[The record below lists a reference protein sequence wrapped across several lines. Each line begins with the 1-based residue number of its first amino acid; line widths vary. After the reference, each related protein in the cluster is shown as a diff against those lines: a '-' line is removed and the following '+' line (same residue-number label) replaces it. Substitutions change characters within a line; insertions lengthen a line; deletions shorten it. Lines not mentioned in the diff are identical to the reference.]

1 MADGGLYDLCDGM
14 IEKIEESI
22 AVREGYYLADRLQH
36 SMALRTME
44 EEMTA

>member
-1 MADGGLYDLCDGM
+1 MADGRLYDLCDGM

-22 AVREGYYLADRLQH
+22 AIREGCDLADRLRH
-36 SMALRTME
+36 SMALRAME